1 MILAKPEIIQRFE
14 NDKRFSK
21 APSSNLQYS
30 NRQFRHSDRSPGI
43 SLKNPQ
49 FSPRD
54 SLRFSQDDND
64 EVCTIETW
72 RLDFLRRLEVGAWC
86 FERLQAECHVQIA
99 RACYSGPSMNWLG
112 RHRLLVLGVIC
123 FFWTGLI
130 FLGHFFPATPFI
142 SAPWRGEQSFEDLL
156 RQEGRKTAAPR
167 DFVFL
172 GVDQSTLQ
180 LPPLSPEEIAGN
192 RAFQLMT
199 AQPFPWSREVWALL
213 LDRLVGAG
221 ARLVVFDFLFNPPND
236 GDPQF
241 HAALDHYHDKVVL
254 GANFDMEHGAQ
265 EVTPNDVLIPPP
277 QLLDH
282 RVGYVNFWP
291 DTIDGKTR
299 AAIYQVTD
307 RQLAG
312 LPPHPSEE
320 VYESLAAR
328 ALGKIGRGNDVPR
341 DFRGHMIRFTDRDAF
356 EARPLY
362 EVFDP
367 KLWHANYAD
376 GAFFKDKI
384 VMVGPA
390 AQVMHDIVDTPLSP
404 TTLGPVVHLQAM
416 AAAMGHEFLRPTP
429 ERVELALVGAAGLI
443 AWSLVSFLRRPLL
456 CVAALIVIMA
466 TYLGTAR
473 LFYDTTGLLLL
484 TVPVLAALLL
494 SGSFSLGFEY
504 ALERLEK
511 VRTRRTLER
520 YVSKN
525 LVKEVLENPDSYYST
540 LRGARVPVTI
550 LFSDLIGFT
559 TLSEKADPEA
569 LVAQLNEYLTQM
581 TSVVFSN
588 GGTLDKFIGDA
599 IMAVWGNVRS
609 LGTAQDAKNSVR
621 TALGMRR
628 ELRELNQKWRDQ
640 GRMGLGMG
648 IGINQ
653 GEVIVGNI
661 GSLERMDPTVI
672 GDSVNLA
679 SRLEGLTRVYGVDI
693 LVGASAAELVRDEFH
708 LRSVARVQ
716 VKGKT
721 KPVDVFTLI
730 GARDEKVDPQLLKWL
745 ESYEEGFDKFRTRDF
760 VQAKIL
766 FSLFLEFF
774 PEDLLAKMYL
784 DRVLEY
790 EQAPPDEAWDAVEV
804 FKKK

>member
-1 MILAKPEIIQRFE
+1 MQ
-14 NDKRFSK
+14 
-21 APSSNLQYS
+21 
-30 NRQFRHSDRSPGI
+30 
-43 SLKNPQ
+43 
-49 FSPRD
+49 
-54 SLRFSQDDND
+54 
-64 EVCTIETW
+64 
-72 RLDFLRRLEVGAWC
+72 
-86 FERLQAECHVQIA
+86 
-99 RACYSGPSMNWLG
+99 WLG
-112 RHRLLVLGVIC
+112 RHRVSVLGVIC

-130 FLGHFFPATPFI
+130 FLGHFFPATPFL
-142 SAPWRGEQSFEDLL
+142 SAPWRAEQGFEDLL

-180 LPPLSPEEIAGN
+180 LPPLSPEEITGN

-199 AQPFPWSREVWALL
+199 ARPFPWSREVWALL
-213 LDRLVGAG
+213 LDRLFGAG
-221 ARLVVFDFLFNPPND
+221 ARLVVFDLLFYPPNE

-241 HAALDHYHDKVVL
+241 HAALDRYHDKVVL
-254 GANFDMEHGAQ
+254 GANFEFQ
-265 EVTPNDVLIPPP
+265 ENKRQEITPNDALIPPP
-277 QLLDH
+277 QLLDD
-282 RVGYVNFWP
+282 RVGYVNFFP

-299 AAIYQVTD
+299 ASIYRMTESQIEGV
-307 RQLAG
+307 A
-312 LPPHPSEE
+312 PYPSEQ
-320 VYESLAAR
+320 VYESLASR
-328 ALGKIGRGNDVPR
+328 ALTKIGHANDVPR
-341 DFRGHMIRFTDRDAF
+341 DFHGHMIRFTDPDAF

-376 GAFFKDKI
+376 GAFFKNKI
-384 VMVGPA
+384 VMVGPS
-390 AQVMHDIVDTPLSP
+390 AQVMHDVVDTPMSP
-404 TTLGPVVHLQAM
+404 ATLGPVVHLQAM

-429 ERVELALVGAAGLI
+429 EKVELALVAAAGLL
-443 AWSLVSFLRRPLL
+443 AWSLVSFLRKPLL
-456 CVAALIVIMA
+456 CVGALIVIIA
-466 TYLGTAR
+466 TYLGAAR

-550 LFSDLIGFT
+550 LFSDLVGFT

-609 LGTAQDAKNSVR
+609 LGTAQAAKNSGR
-621 TALGMRR
+621 AALGMRR
-628 ELRELNQKWRDQ
+628 ELKELNQKRRDQ

-648 IGINQ
+648 IGINK

-661 GSLERMDPTVI
+661 GSQERMDPTVI

-693 LVGASAAELVRDEFH
+693 LIGVSAAELLRDEFH

-745 ESYEEGFDKFRTRDF
+745 ESYEEGLDKFRTRDF

-766 FSLFLEFF
+766 FSRFLEFY
-774 PEDLLAKMYL
+774 PDDLLAKMYL
-784 DRVLEY
+784 DRALEY
-790 EQAPPDEAWDAVEV
+790 EQVPPDEAWRSVEV